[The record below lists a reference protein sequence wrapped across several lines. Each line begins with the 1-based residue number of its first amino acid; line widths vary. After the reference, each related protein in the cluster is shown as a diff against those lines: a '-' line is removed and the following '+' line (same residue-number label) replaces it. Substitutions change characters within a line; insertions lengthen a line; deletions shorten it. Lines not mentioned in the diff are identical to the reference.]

1 MNRPLQGYLMPVA
14 LVTGANRGLGL
25 EMVRQLLTR
34 GYTVHATHRTSP
46 GGLVDIDHEQLHLH
60 QLDVRDG
67 AAIAEMTTGVGSTLD
82 LLINNAGIADG
93 RWPSVSAID
102 FEVAGEVLEV
112 NAIAPV
118 RICLLYTSPSPR
130 DRTTSRMPSSA

>member
-1 MNRPLQGYLMPVA
+1 
-14 LVTGANRGLGL
+14 
-25 EMVRQLLTR
+25 
-34 GYTVHATHRTSP
+34 
-46 GGLVDIDHEQLHLH
+46 
-60 QLDVRDG
+60 
-67 AAIAEMTTGVGSTLD
+67 MTTGVGSTLD

-118 RICLLYTSPSPR
+118 RITQAALPLLAKRGGTVVMITSLMGSITDCMSGR
-130 DRTTSRMPSSA
+130 SYAYRASKTALNMFTVAMKN